1 MGSET
6 GCFVLFDRAVMT
18 GQQLLLRTLLITL
31 KKTDLQLSVNLIIMH
46 LQTRIT
52 FRIIYYGI
60 VAMALC
66 HLFGGRG
73 HGLWK
78 LL

>member
-1 MGSET
+1 
-6 GCFVLFDRAVMT
+6 MT
-18 GQQLLLRTLLITL
+18 SQQLLLHSSLTIL

-46 LQTRIT
+46 LQTCIT

-60 VAMALC
+60 MTMAVC

-73 HGLWK
+73 HRVWK
-78 LL
+78 LWL